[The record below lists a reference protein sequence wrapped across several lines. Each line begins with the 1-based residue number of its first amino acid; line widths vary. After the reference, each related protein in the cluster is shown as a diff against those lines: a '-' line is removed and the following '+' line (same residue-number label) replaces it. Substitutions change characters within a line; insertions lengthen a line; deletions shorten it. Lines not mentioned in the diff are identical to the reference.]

1 VSQHYSDYR
10 QDDKHALPDVEVFEM
25 TARETAEHCR
35 WKGSSA
41 WEDAIYEY
49 MKRPEFRLA
58 GMNSRIRDAM
68 FDTMIEEECIEG
80 GWFYWFCFPGCLPD
94 SEPFGP
100 YKTRAEAIAA
110 AQTT

>member
-1 VSQHYSDYR
+1 VSQHYSDYQ
-10 QDDKHALPDVEVFEM
+10 QDDEHGLPDVEVFEM
-25 TARETAEHCR
+25 TARETAER
-35 WKGSSA
+35 

-58 GMNSRIRDAM
+58 GVNSRTRDAM

-80 GWFYWFCFPGCLPD
+80 GWFYWFRFPGCLPD

-110 AQTT
+110 AQDVCRLI